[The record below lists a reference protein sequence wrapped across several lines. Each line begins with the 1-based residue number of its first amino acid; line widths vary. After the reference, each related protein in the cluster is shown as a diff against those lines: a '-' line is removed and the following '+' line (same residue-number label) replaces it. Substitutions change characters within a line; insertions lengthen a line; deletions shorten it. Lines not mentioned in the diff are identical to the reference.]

1 MTQQAGFGF
10 TLKIKQLILK
20 NNIENADEFK
30 FFKCKTKLLEKKA
43 ALSAPN
49 QANRILKMQYLNIQG
64 MFEDQTKCHFK
75 VLHYKDELK
84 FRWTKHCVLSVLGAV
99 NADNDD
105 NANSIDITFIIKET
119 KLYISIVSLSAKDKK
134 LSKLLSKDSE
144 RSVYWNEY
152 KTKSQN
158 KDTAN

>member
-1 MTQQAGFGF
+1 MP
-10 TLKIKQLILK
+10 L
-20 NNIENADEFK
+20 
-30 FFKCKTKLLEKKA
+30 
-43 ALSAPN
+43 
-49 QANRILKMQYLNIQG
+49 
-64 MFEDQTKCHFK
+64 
-75 VLHYKDELK
+75 LHYKDELK

-158 KDTAN
+158 KDTANWYIYILSNQTL

>member
-49 QANRILKMQYLNIQG
+49 QALNIQG
-64 MFEDQTKCHFK
+64 MFEDQTKCHCFI
-75 VLHYKDELK
+75 
-84 FRWTKHCVLSVLGAV
+84 TKM
-99 NADNDD
+99 N
-105 NANSIDITFIIKET
+105 
-119 KLYISIVSLSAKDKK
+119 
-134 LSKLLSKDSE
+134 
-144 RSVYWNEY
+144 
-152 KTKSQN
+152 
-158 KDTAN
+158 

>member
-20 NNIENADEFK
+20 NNVENADEFK

-64 MFEDQTKCHFK
+64 MFEDHTNCHCFITKM
-75 VLHYKDELK
+75 
-84 FRWTKHCVLSVLGAV
+84 
-99 NADNDD
+99 N
-105 NANSIDITFIIKET
+105 
-119 KLYISIVSLSAKDKK
+119 
-134 LSKLLSKDSE
+134 
-144 RSVYWNEY
+144 
-152 KTKSQN
+152 
-158 KDTAN
+158 